1 MTQTYTKLLVT
12 KLSQGTHDTLIELA
26 RKERRSL
33 SGMSRVIIE
42 DYFDELNKDQVS
54 NQD

>member
-1 MTQTYTKLLVT
+1 MTQTYTEILVT
-12 KLSQGTHDTLIELA
+12 KLRQNTHDKLREMA
-26 RKERRSL
+26 KKDRRTL
-33 SGMSRVIIE
+33 SGLSRIIIE